1 LFPNIEPLRKRGCRS
16 KGIKERIMAV
26 SAAELQHYLQG
37 VSYPSRKDDLIRRA
51 RENRAPRDV
60 LDLISI
66 LPDREF
72 NSTVDVSR
80 AVAEVT

>member
-1 LFPNIEPLRKRGCRS
+1 
-16 KGIKERIMAV
+16 MAV

>member
-1 LFPNIEPLRKRGCRS
+1 
-16 KGIKERIMAV
+16 MAV

-72 NSTVDVSR
+72 NSTVYVSR

>member
-1 LFPNIEPLRKRGCRS
+1 
-16 KGIKERIMAV
+16 M